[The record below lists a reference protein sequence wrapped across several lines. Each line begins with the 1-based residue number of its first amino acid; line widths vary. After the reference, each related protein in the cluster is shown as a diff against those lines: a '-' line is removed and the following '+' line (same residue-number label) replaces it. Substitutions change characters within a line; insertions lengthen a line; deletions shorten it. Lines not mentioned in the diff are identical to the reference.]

1 MHRFKLAGFFG
12 ALLAALT
19 LSGVSFARPP
29 FESAEP
35 HHDPGAFIEENA
47 EALNLDDETLSAIR
61 GIVEAS
67 KGTGDQLHAK
77 LRELHEGMKALL
89 SQDAPDESAVMKQV
103 DSIGVA
109 EVEMHKHRLGTMLEI
124 RALLTPEQREEMTRL
139 REASR
144 GHWKH
149 ALLEACEADL
159 ETLCPEAEDRWSRK
173 QCLRE
178 QREKV
183 STACRDALKAA
194 KSAHHGSHKGCSE
207 HRESGCSGNHES
219 GCSGNHKSGCTKH
232 HKSGCSGNHES
243 GCTKHHKSGCSGNH
257 ELGCS
262 EHHKPGCS
270 GNHESGCSEHHKSGC
285 SEHRQSGDAV

>member
-29 FESAEP
+29 FGSAEP

-47 EALNLDDETLSAIR
+47 EALNLDGETLGAIR
-61 GIVEAS
+61 SIVEAS
-67 KGTGDQLHAK
+67 KDTGDQLHAE

-89 SQDAPDESAVMKQV
+89 SQGTPDESAVMKQV
-103 DSIGVA
+103 DSIGA
-109 EVEMHKHRLGTMLEI
+109 TEVEMHKHRLGTMLEI

-139 REASR
+139 REDSR
-144 GHWKH
+144 GRWKH

-159 ETLCPEAEDRWSRK
+159 EALCPDADDRWARK

-183 STACRDALKAA
+183 SSACRDALKDARR
-194 KSAHHGSHKGCSE
+194 AHHGSHKGCAMHQGADCPMHKGGE
-207 HRESGCSGNHES
+207 CPMHQGADCPMHQGADCPMHRGADCPMHQGAGSSA
-219 GCSGNHKSGCTKH
+219 
-232 HKSGCSGNHES
+232 
-243 GCTKHHKSGCSGNH
+243 
-257 ELGCS
+257 
-262 EHHKPGCS
+262 KP
-270 GNHESGCSEHHKSGC
+270 EA
-285 SEHRQSGDAV
+285 GDAY